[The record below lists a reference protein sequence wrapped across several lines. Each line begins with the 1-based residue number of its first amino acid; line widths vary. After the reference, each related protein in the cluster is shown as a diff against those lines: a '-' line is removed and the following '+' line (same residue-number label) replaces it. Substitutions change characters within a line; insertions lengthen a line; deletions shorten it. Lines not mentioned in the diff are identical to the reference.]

1 MKSTAK
7 HLLFLNDLSE
17 QTLKELNSD
26 KKLKVSCDGLIQL
39 SEIPFDKGELDQNK
53 TWVFTSRNAVEIV
66 LKNKIPLSQSIYA
79 VGEKTASLLPTAT
92 IPKIASALEVAKLI
106 IKEQLEEVIFI
117 CGNRRRDDLPD
128 LLKSHAIK
136 LKEVVV
142 YESKNLNK
150 TVNLQSIDGLAFMS
164 PSSVYSL
171 AQNGGFMNLP
181 CFAIGPTTAQALN
194 NEGQKCIISKFTT
207 PQSLVDIAK
216 HYFNQ

>member
-1 MKSTAK
+1 MKNTAK

-26 KKLKVSCDGLIQL
+26 KKLNVSCNGLIKI
-39 SEIPFDKGELDQNK
+39 SEIPFDKEELDQNK
-53 TWVFTSRNAVEIV
+53 TWVFTSRNAVEII
-66 LKNKIPLSQSIYA
+66 LKNKITLSQSIYA
-79 VGEKTASLLPTAT
+79 IGEKTASLLPSAT
-92 IPKIASALEVAKLI
+92 IPKIASSIEVAKLI
-106 IKEQLEEVIFI
+106 IKKQLKEVIFI
-117 CGNRRRDDLPD
+117 CGNRRRDELPD
-128 LLKSHAIK
+128 LLRSHAIK
-136 LKEVVV
+136 IKEVVV

-194 NEGQKCIISKFTT
+194 NKGQKCLISKSTT
-207 PQSLVDIAK
+207 AQSLVDIAK

>member
-26 KKLKVSCDGLIQL
+26 KKLKVSCNALIKT
-39 SEIPFDKGELDQNK
+39 SEVAFNKQEIDPNK
-53 TWVFTSRNAVEIV
+53 TWVFTSRNAVEII

-79 VGEKTASLLPTAT
+79 VGEKTAHLLPSAS
-92 IPKIASALEVAKLI
+92 IPKIATAQELAKLI
-106 IKEQLEEVIFI
+106 IEEQIKEVIFI
-117 CGNRRRDDLPD
+117 CGNRRRDELPK
-128 LLKSHAIK
+128 LLTSHKIN

-142 YESKNLNK
+142 YQTKHVNK
-150 TVNLQSIDGLAFMS
+150 TLNLQTVNGLAFMS
-164 PSSVYSL
+164 PSSVHSL
-171 AQNGGFMNLP
+171 AQNGGFNDLP

-194 NEGQKCIISKFTT
+194 DEGQKCIISKLTT

-216 HYFNQ
+216 HYFNT

>member
-1 MKSTAK
+1 M
-7 HLLFLNDLSE
+7 
-17 QTLKELNSD
+17 
-26 KKLKVSCDGLIQL
+26 KVSCNGLIQI

-53 TWVFTSRNAVEIV
+53 TWVFTSRNAVEII
-66 LKNKIPLSQSIYA
+66 LKNKIPLSHSIYA
-79 VGEKTASLLPTAT
+79 VGEKTASLLPST

-106 IKEQLEEVIFI
+106 IKKQLEEAIFI
-117 CGNRRRDDLPD
+117 CGNRRRDELPD

-164 PSSVYSL
+164 PSGLFTS
-171 AQNGGFMNLP
+171 QNGGFMNLP

-194 NEGQKCIISKFTT
+194 NEGQKCIISKSTT
-207 PQSLVDIAK
+207 PKA
-216 HYFNQ
+216 

>member
-26 KKLKVSCDGLIQL
+26 KKLNVSCNGLIKI
-39 SEIPFDKGELDQNK
+39 SEIPFDKEELDQNK
-53 TWVFTSRNAVEIV
+53 TWVFTSRNAVEII
-66 LKNKIPLSQSIYA
+66 LKNKITLSQSIYA
-79 VGEKTASLLPTAT
+79 IGEKTASLLPSAT
-92 IPKIASALEVAKLI
+92 IPKIASSLEVAKLI
-106 IKEQLEEVIFI
+106 IKKQLKEIIFI
-117 CGNRRRDDLPD
+117 CGNRRRDELPD
-128 LLKSHAIK
+128 LLRSHAIK
-136 LKEVVV
+136 IKEVVV

-194 NEGQKCIISKFTT
+194 NKGQKCLISKSTT
-207 PQSLVDIAK
+207 AQSLVDIAK

>member
-1 MKSTAK
+1 MKNTAK

-26 KKLKVSCDGLIQL
+26 KKLNVSCNGLIKI

-53 TWVFTSRNAVEIV
+53 TWVFTSRNAVEII
-66 LKNKIPLSQSIYA
+66 LKNKITLSQSIYA
-79 VGEKTASLLPTAT
+79 IGEKTASLLPSAT
-92 IPKIASALEVAKLI
+92 IPKIASSLEVAKLI
-106 IKEQLEEVIFI
+106 IKKELKEVIFI
-117 CGNRRRDDLPD
+117 CGNRRRDELPD

-136 LKEVVV
+136 IKEVVV
-142 YESKNLNK
+142 YETKNLNK

-194 NEGQKCIISKFTT
+194 NEGQKCLISNPLRHK
-207 PQSLVDIAK
+207 A
-216 HYFNQ
+216 

>member
-7 HLLFLNDLSE
+7 HLLFLNDLPE

-26 KKLKVSCDGLIQL
+26 KKLKVSCDRLIQI
-39 SEIPFDKGELDQNK
+39 SEIPFDKRKLDQNK
-53 TWVFTSRNAVEIV
+53 SWVFTSKNAVEII

-79 VGEKTASLLPTAT
+79 VGEKTASLLPTAK
-92 IPKIASALEVAKLI
+92 IPNIASAHEVAKLI
-106 IKEQLEEVIFI
+106 IKEQLDEVIFI
-117 CGNRRRDDLPD
+117 CGNKRRDELPD
-128 LLKSHAIK
+128 LLKSHEIN

-171 AQNGGFMNLP
+171 AKNGGFMNLP

-194 NEGQKCIISKFTT
+194 NEGQECIISKSTT
-207 PQSLVDIAK
+207 PKSIVDIAK
-216 HYFNQ
+216 QYFNQ

>member
-1 MKSTAK
+1 MKKTSK

-26 KKLKVSCDGLIQL
+26 KKLNVSCNGLIKI

-53 TWVFTSRNAVEIV
+53 TWVFTSRNAVEII
-66 LKNKIPLSQSIYA
+66 LKNKITLSQSIYA
-79 VGEKTASLLPTAT
+79 IGEKTASLLASAT
-92 IPKIASALEVAKLI
+92 IPKIASSLEVAKLI
-106 IKEQLEEVIFI
+106 IKKELKEVIFI
-117 CGNRRRDDLPD
+117 CGNRRRDELPD

-194 NEGQKCIISKFTT
+194 NEDKN
-207 PQSLVDIAK
+207 A
-216 HYFNQ
+216 

>member
-1 MKSTAK
+1 MESTAK

-26 KKLKVSCDGLIQL
+26 KKLKVSCDRLIQI
-39 SEIPFDKGELDQNK
+39 SEIPFDKEELDKNK
-53 TWVFTSRNAVEIV
+53 TWVFTSRNAVEII
-66 LKNKIPLSQSIYA
+66 LKNKINLSESIYA
-79 VGEKTASLLPTAT
+79 IGEKTASLLPNAT
-92 IPKIASALEVAKLI
+92 IPKIASAHEVAKLI
-106 IKEQLEEVIFI
+106 IKDQLEEVIFI
-117 CGNRRRDDLPD
+117 CGNRRRDELPD

-171 AQNGGFMNLP
+171 ANNGGFMNLP
-181 CFAIGPTTAQALN
+181 CFAIGPTTAEALN
-194 NEGQKCIISKFTT
+194 NEGQKCLISKSTT
-207 PQSLVDIAK
+207 PQSLVDVAK
-216 HYFNQ
+216 HYFNK